1 MMMTS
6 ESTNPV
12 MTHCGMYLISLPTL
26 QSPMMSWKI
35 PAKNTAANKYS
46 VPYSAMRATTTS
58 AIEPAPADTM
68 AGRPPRNADKIR
80 NATEVYSPSIGLTP
94 AMMVKPTT
102 SGMTENADTSP
113 PRKSSFGLS
122 RHWEISFFMSEFN
135 FFSLKCDVGVR
146 LVCWRRSLGLLPLA
160 RGTATS
166 RPIRTPRA
174 IILFLS
180 GRRKGGH
187 QEIPGKN
194 PPRTLKKLPRTV
206 LWAIGDS
213 AKTSAGALVRFYLQN
228 LRFVKFLRQIENLQG
243 F

>member
-1 MMMTS
+1 MMIPAATSAYMVNPPPSAFLIWDMKMMMAS

-26 QSPMMSWKI
+26 HSPMMSWKI

-80 NATEVYSPSIGLTP
+80 NATDVYSPSIGLTP

-146 LVCWRRSLGLLPLA
+146 LVFWRRSLGLLPLA

-166 RPIRTPRA
+166 RPTRTPRA
-174 IILFLS
+174 IILFL
-180 GRRKGGH
+180 
-187 QEIPGKN
+187 
-194 PPRTLKKLPRTV
+194 
-206 LWAIGDS
+206 
-213 AKTSAGALVRFYLQN
+213 
-228 LRFVKFLRQIENLQG
+228 
-243 F
+243 